1 MKNLSVK
8 DEHLHFEFRTQAGN
22 MKGLSTK
29 LNPNLIVDTKFE
41 SQNPE
46 IKPQSNIGIIKIYPD
61 GKKEIKN
68 PF

>member
-1 MKNLSVK
+1 MSGNVETLYEA

-41 SQNPE
+41 SQNLE
-46 IKPQSNIGIIKIYPD
+46 IKPKVT
-61 GKKEIKN
+61 
-68 PF
+68 